1 MFSSYLKKKAKLLG
15 NQTWVND
22 CEHWCNLSISF
33 WGNFPFLL
41 SIKQK
46 GRFTEESQEIKKKA
60 QYKHMQKKSRLVHFL
75 IMPFLFHTFL
85 LFFFKTVFI
94 HVL

>member
-1 MFSSYLKKKAKLLG
+1 MI
-15 NQTWVND
+15 VNFD
-22 CEHWCNLSISF
+22 VIFQFHF
-33 WGNFPFLL
+33 GGTFLFCYQL
-41 SIKQK
+41 NK
-46 GRFTEESQEIKKKA
+46 TEESQEMKKKA